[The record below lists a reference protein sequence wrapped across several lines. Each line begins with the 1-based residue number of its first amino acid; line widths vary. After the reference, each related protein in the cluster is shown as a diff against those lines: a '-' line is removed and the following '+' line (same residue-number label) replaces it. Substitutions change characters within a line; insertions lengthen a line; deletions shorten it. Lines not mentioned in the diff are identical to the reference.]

1 MAKDTTT
8 ENAEPESDGEL
19 DELVEIDESELDAEL
34 DPELDGEIDE
44 EDVVLVE
51 ADEDDDDALVEA
63 DEDDD
68 DALVDDEAED
78 AEAPETPEAAAS
90 RKADAE
96 DDDIEIVNEDD
107 VEESL
112 DEILKSRM
120 VVEDEPEDDEGVD
133 VEDRTEKPDAVL
145 PKQAD
150 EFRCS
155 NCFLIKKISQLADSK
170 RQLCRDCV

>member
-1 MAKDTTT
+1 MAKDIET
-8 ENAEPESDGEL
+8 EDTNGEL
-19 DELVEIDESELDAEL
+19 EELVEIDESE
-34 DPELDGEIDE
+34 IDE
-44 EDVVLVE
+44 ELDVEDVAVIGDDD
-51 ADEDDDDALVEA
+51 DEDDVVVVE
-63 DEDDD
+63 E
-68 DALVDDEAED
+68 DEAEV
-78 AEAPETPEAAAS
+78 EVEEPEAAERRPAE
-90 RKADAE
+90 AE
-96 DDDIEIVNEDD
+96 DDDIDIVSEDD

-133 VEDRTEKPDAVL
+133 VEDRTEKPDTVL

-155 NCFLIKKISQLADSK
+155 NCFLIKKTSQLADTH

>member
-1 MAKDTTT
+1 MTKEIDTDEGT
-8 ENAEPESDGEL
+8 GEL
-19 DELVEIDESELDAEL
+19 DELVELDESELDAEL
-34 DPELDGEIDE
+34 SDGLEDDEVVGLPDEDEDDDVLVVEEIDE
-44 EDVVLVE
+44 E
-51 ADEDDDDALVEA
+51 A
-63 DEDDD
+63 
-68 DALVDDEAED
+68 DDEVEGAAKAPAEV
-78 AEAPETPEAAAS
+78 
-90 RKADAE
+90 E

-133 VEDRTEKPDAVL
+133 VEDRTEKPDTVL

-155 NCFLIKKISQLADSK
+155 NCFLIKKSSQLADTK

>member
-1 MAKDTTT
+1 MTKDIETD
-8 ENAEPESDGEL
+8 EGAEEL
-19 DELVEIDESELDAEL
+19 EGLVEIDEAEL
-34 DPELDGEIDE
+34 DVEELDDE
-44 EDVVLVE
+44 LGDTDEVGIE
-51 ADEDDDDALVEA
+51 DEDDDAVVELVE
-63 DEDDD
+63 EEEE
-68 DALVDDEAED
+68 EAVE
-78 AEAPETPEAAAS
+78 AAVRPAPEV
-90 RKADAE
+90 E

-133 VEDRTEKPDAVL
+133 VEDRTEKPDTVL

-155 NCFLIKKISQLADSK
+155 NCFLIKKSSQLADEK

>member
-1 MAKDTTT
+1 MAKDIDT
-8 ENAEPESDGEL
+8 EEANGEL
-19 DELVEIDESELDAEL
+19 DDLVEIDEAEIDAEL
-34 DPELDGEIDE
+34 DDELDEEGAIVLADE
-44 EDVVLVE
+44 EDEDDVVVIAEEEEEAEAEVEEVE
-51 ADEDDDDALVEA
+51 AV
-63 DEDDD
+63 
-68 DALVDDEAED
+68 
-78 AEAPETPEAAAS
+78 AS
-90 RKADAE
+90 RPAE
-96 DDDIEIVNEDD
+96 GDDDDIEIVSEDD

-133 VEDRTEKPDAVL
+133 VEDRTEKPDTVL

-155 NCFLIKKISQLADSK
+155 NCFLIKKSSQLADPK

>member
-1 MAKDTTT
+1 MTKDTTET
-8 ENAEPESDGEL
+8 SEDENGEL
-19 DELVEIDESELDAEL
+19 DDLVEIDESELDAEL
-34 DPELDGEIDE
+34 SEDELEDEDVAGLEDE
-44 EDVVLVE
+44 E
-51 ADEDDDDALVEA
+51 DEDDDVDVIETEEEA
-63 DEDDD
+63 TEE
-68 DALVDDEAED
+68 ATEEEAET
-78 AEAPETPEAAAS
+78 AERRPAET
-90 RKADAE
+90 D
-96 DDDIEIVNEDD
+96 DDDIEILNEDD

-133 VEDRTEKPDAVL
+133 VEDRTEKPDTVL

-155 NCFLIKKISQLADSK
+155 NCFLIKKTSQLADPK

>member
-1 MAKDTTT
+1 MSKDIDTDDV
-8 ENAEPESDGEL
+8 AEELEELVEL
-19 DELVEIDESELDAEL
+19 DEAEL
-34 DPELDGEIDE
+34 DDELEDDE
-44 EDVVLVE
+44 VAL
-51 ADEDDDDALVEA
+51 DDDDDDVDVDVDVVVEEEEDADEVEA
-63 DEDDD
+63 AVRAPAE
-68 DALVDDEAED
+68 VD
-78 AEAPETPEAAAS
+78 
-90 RKADAE
+90 

-120 VVEDEPEDDEGVD
+120 VVEDEPEDEEGVD
-133 VEDRTEKPDAVL
+133 AEDRTEKPDTVL

-155 NCFLIKKISQLADSK
+155 NCFLIKKTSQLADPK

>member
-1 MAKDTTT
+1 MTKDIDTD
-8 ENAEPESDGEL
+8 EAVGEL
-19 DELVEIDESELDAEL
+19 DELVEIDESEIDAEL
-34 DPELDGEIDE
+34 TEDLEDDE
-44 EDVVLVE
+44 VVGLPS
-51 ADEDDDDALVEA
+51 EDDDDDADVLVVEEEEEEEAAEEVEA
-63 DEDDD
+63 
-68 DALVDDEAED
+68 AVRTPAEV
-78 AEAPETPEAAAS
+78 
-90 RKADAE
+90 E

-133 VEDRTEKPDAVL
+133 VEDRTEKPDTVL

-150 EFRCS
+150 EFRCA
-155 NCFLIKKISQLADSK
+155 NCFLIKKSSQLADPS

>member
-8 ENAEPESDGEL
+8 ENAETAGDGEGEL

-34 DPELDGEIDE
+34 DPELDGELDE
-44 EDVVLVE
+44 DEVVLVE
-51 ADEDDDDALVEA
+51 ADEEDDDAVLVE
-63 DEDDD
+63 E
-68 DALVDDEAED
+68 EAE
-78 AEAPETPEAAAS
+78 EEEGPESVEAAER

-120 VVEDEPEDDEGVD
+120 VVEDEQEDDEGVD
-133 VEDRTEKPDAVL
+133 AEDRSEKPDAVL

-150 EFRCS
+150 EFRCT

>member
-44 EDVVLVE
+44 EDVV
-51 ADEDDDDALVEA
+51 LVEA

>member
-1 MAKDTTT
+1 MAKDIET
-8 ENAEPESDGEL
+8 EEATEDL
-19 DELVEIDESELDAEL
+19 DDLVEIDESEIDAEL
-34 DPELDGEIDE
+34 DDELDE
-44 EDVVLVE
+44 EGAIVL
-51 ADEDDDDALVEA
+51 ADEDD
-63 DEDDD
+63 EDDVVVV
-68 DALVDDEAED
+68 AEEEEAE
-78 AEAPETPEAAAS
+78 AEVEEPEAVE
-90 RKADAE
+90 RRPAE
-96 DDDIEIVNEDD
+96 GDDDDIEIVSEDD

-133 VEDRTEKPDAVL
+133 VEDRTEKPDTVL

-155 NCFLIKKISQLADSK
+155 NCFLIKKSSQLADPK

>member
-8 ENAEPESDGEL
+8 DADQNGEL

-34 DPELDGEIDE
+34 AEEELEDEDVGLEDE
-44 EDVVLVE
+44 EDDDVDVLVE
-51 ADEDDDDALVEA
+51 EE
-63 DEDDD
+63 EGE
-68 DALVDDEAED
+68 DEAAQ
-78 AEAPETPEAAAS
+78 AEPAAEEEAEP
-90 RKADAE
+90 ADRRPAE
-96 DDDIEIVNEDD
+96 PDDDDIEILNEDD

-120 VVEDEPEDDEGVD
+120 VVEDESEDDEGVD
-133 VEDRTEKPDAVL
+133 VEDRTEKPDTVL

-150 EFRCS
+150 EFRCT
-155 NCFLIKKISQLADSK
+155 NCFLIKKTSQLADQK

>member
-1 MAKDTTT
+1 MAKDIET
-8 ENAEPESDGEL
+8 EEANEDLED
-19 DELVEIDESELDAEL
+19 LVEIDEAEIDAEL
-34 DPELDGEIDE
+34 DDELDE
-44 EDVVLVE
+44 EGVIVL
-51 ADEDDDDALVEA
+51 ADEDD
-63 DEDDD
+63 EDDVVVV
-68 DALVDDEAED
+68 AEEEEAE
-78 AEAPETPEAAAS
+78 AEVEEPEAVAH
-90 RKADAE
+90 RPAE
-96 DDDIEIVNEDD
+96 GDDDDIEIVSEDD

-133 VEDRTEKPDAVL
+133 VEDRTEKPDTVL

-155 NCFLIKKISQLADSK
+155 NCFLIKKSSQLADPK

>member
-1 MAKDTTT
+1 MPKEVET
-8 ENAEPESDGEL
+8 EEPDGEL
-19 DELVEIDESELDAEL
+19 EDLDALDDAEIDGEL
-34 DPELDGEIDE
+34 E
-44 EDVVLVE
+44 EDIDDEDALVV
-51 ADEDDDDALVEA
+51 DGDDDDDDALIEVDVLEVDEA
-63 DEDDD
+63 GAEEAEPAEARPAEADDD
-68 DALVDDEAED
+68 DIDEL
-78 AEAPETPEAAAS
+78 
-90 RKADAE
+90 
-96 DDDIEIVNEDD
+96 VNEDD

-155 NCFLIKKISQLADSK
+155 NCFLIKKTSQLADPK
-170 RQLCRDCV
+170 RNLCRDCV

>member
-1 MAKDTTT
+1 MAKDIDT
-8 ENAEPESDGEL
+8 EEGNGDLED
-19 DELVEIDESELDAEL
+19 LVEIDETEIDAEL
-34 DPELDGEIDE
+34 DEEELD
-44 EDVVLVE
+44 EDGAIGL
-51 ADEDDDDALVEA
+51 ADEDDDDAVVVEG
-63 DEDDD
+63 E
-68 DALVDDEAED
+68 EAED
-78 AEAPETPEAAAS
+78 VEAEETEAVE
-90 RKADAE
+90 RRPAE
-96 DDDIEIVNEDD
+96 GDDDDIEIVSEDD

-133 VEDRTEKPDAVL
+133 VEDRTEKPDTVM

-155 NCFLIKKISQLADSK
+155 NCFLIKKSSQLADPA

>member
-1 MAKDTTT
+1 MAKDTET
-8 ENAEPESDGEL
+8 ESGD

-34 DPELDGEIDE
+34 DDAALDDE
-44 EDVVLVE
+44 ALDDEDDGGLE
-51 ADEDDDDALVEA
+51 DEDEDDDAAATLTE
-63 DEDDD
+63 
-68 DALVDDEAED
+68 DDEAATE
-78 AEAPETPEAAAS
+78 AEEEPEAAAH
-90 RKADAE
+90 RPAE
-96 DDDIEIVNEDD
+96 GDDDDIEIVNEDD

-133 VEDRTEKPDAVL
+133 VEDRTEKPDTVL

-150 EFRCS
+150 EFRCT
-155 NCFLIKKISQLADSK
+155 NCFLIKKTSQLADAK

>member
-1 MAKDTTT
+1 MSKDLDT
-8 ENAEPESDGEL
+8 EDGAAELEDLVGLEVEL
-19 DELVEIDESELDAEL
+19 DVDALDDELDA
-34 DPELDGEIDE
+34 
-44 EDVVLVE
+44 
-51 ADEDDDDALVEA
+51 DDDDVVEVDDLA
-63 DEDDD
+63 EDDEVVLD
-68 DALVDDEAED
+68 EEAE
-78 AEAPETPEAAAS
+78 EEEVEAAA
-90 RKADAE
+90 RPAAEVE
-96 DDDIEIVNEDD
+96 DDELDIVNEDD

-133 VEDRTEKPDAVL
+133 VEDRTEKPDTVL

-155 NCFLIKKISQLADSK
+155 NCFLIKKSSQLADEK